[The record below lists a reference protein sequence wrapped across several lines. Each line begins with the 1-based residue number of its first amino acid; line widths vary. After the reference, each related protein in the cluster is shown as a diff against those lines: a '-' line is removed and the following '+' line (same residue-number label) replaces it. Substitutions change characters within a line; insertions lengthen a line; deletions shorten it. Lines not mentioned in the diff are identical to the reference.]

1 MRLSQLVS
9 QGLGLSFSLATTTT
23 AQVQLPNLWN
33 YGHTGPLLGNS
44 FGVPGTDATYDYV
57 VVGGG
62 NAGLAIANRLA
73 HNHNHTASVAV
84 IEAGGF
90 YEHDWGNSSI
100 VPGYA
105 VQGTGSKAN
114 AYNPLVDWGFSTE
127 PQPGLGG
134 RPLHYAR
141 GKTLGGSSARNFML
155 YHRPTEGSMQAW
167 VDETG
172 DEGYAFDAMLP
183 FFKRS
188 CHYTPPDPALW
199 HNSSN
204 TQADS
209 AFSAHGGPLQVS
221 FSNTVD
227 AFGTWARRAFIAL
240 GMPQIDGL
248 NSGRLIG
255 SAAATL
261 TIDPRNAHRSSSESS
276 FLQDA
281 IQRGSSPVVYKN
293 ALAQKVL
300 FDSNKTATGVQ
311 VSTASTFGT
320 AAAINYTLSA
330 RKEVILSAGAFQ
342 SPQLLMVSGIGPCT
356 HLAQFGI
363 PCIQDLPGVGQN
375 MEDHPVFGVS
385 HRVKVPT
392 NSASANNK
400 TLAAQFAQQYL
411 YNATGP
417 LAVFGPGYYG
427 FEKLPEP
434 YRSNLRPE
442 SRRLLD
448 ERFPEDWP
456 EVEYLPVAAFN
467 GDNQYKQP
475 ADPLDGHNYATIN
488 SALVA
493 PLSRGNLSLAGPD
506 MATPPVIDPQFI
518 MHPVDVD
525 LAVQCVKRQR
535 EIWAKLVDMGV
546 AEPEE
551 YYPGANVT
559 SDAQIHAFVQESLR
573 PVFHAA
579 STCKMGRAD
588 DKMAVV
594 DSAARVFGVHRLRV
608 VDASSFALLPPGHP
622 QATIYALAEKVADL
636 LTTTT

>member
-1 MRLSQLVS
+1 MRLSRLIWC
-9 QGLGLSFSLATTTT
+9 GLSLSLSWTPTTTT
-23 AQVQLPNLWN
+23 AHLQDPNLWN

-44 FGVPGTDATYDYV
+44 FGTPGTDATYDYV

-90 YEHDWGNSSI
+90 YEVDGGNSSV

-105 VQGTGSKAN
+105 TQGTGSKSN
-114 AYNPLVDWGFSTE
+114 AYNPLIDWGFSTQ
-127 PQPGLGG
+127 PQPGAGG
-134 RPLHYAR
+134 RTLHYAR
-141 GKTLGGSSARNFML
+141 GKTLGGSSTRNFML
-155 YHRPTEGSMQAW
+155 YHRPTEGSLRAW
-167 VDETG
+167 VNETG
-172 DEGYAFDAMLP
+172 DEGFGFQAMLP
-183 FFKRS
+183 FYKRS
-188 CHYTPPDPALW
+188 CRYTPPDQALY
-199 HNSSN
+199 HNTSN
-204 TQADS
+204 TQTPR
-209 AFSAHGGPLQVS
+209 AFSAEGGPLQVS

-248 NSGRLIG
+248 NSGKLLG
-255 SAAATL
+255 SAAATF

-281 IQRGSSPVVYKN
+281 IRRGSSLVVYKN
-293 ALAQKVL
+293 SLAQKVL
-300 FDSNKTATGVQ
+300 FNANKTATGVQ
-311 VSTASTFGT
+311 VSTASTYGT
-320 AAAINYTLSA
+320 AAAINYTLNA

-342 SPQLLMVSGIGPCT
+342 SPQLLMVSGIGPCE

-363 PCIQDLPGVGQN
+363 PCIKDLPGVGQN
-375 MEDHPVFGVS
+375 MQDHAVFGVS

-392 NSASANNK
+392 SSASANNPA
-400 TLAAQFAQQYL
+400 LAAQLAQQYL
-411 YNATGP
+411 HNATGP
-417 LAVFGPGYYG
+417 LAIFGPGYYG

-434 YRSNLRPE
+434 YRSHLRPE
-442 SRRLLD
+442 SRDLLD
-448 ERFPEDWP
+448 RRFPADWP
-456 EVEYLPVAAFN
+456 EIEYLPVGAFN

-488 SALVA
+488 SALIA
-493 PLSRGNLSLAGPD
+493 PLSRGNVSLAGPD
-506 MATPPVIDPQFI
+506 MATPPLIDPQFI
-518 MHPVDVD
+518 THPVDVD
-525 LAVQCVKRQR
+525 LAVQTVKRQR
-535 EIWAKLVDMGV
+535 QIWAKLVDLGV
-546 AEPEE
+546 AEPVE

-559 SDAQIHAFVQESLR
+559 SDAQIRDFVKDSLW

-579 STCKMGRAD
+579 ATCKMGRAE

-594 DSAARVFGVHRLRV
+594 DSAARVFGVQRLRV

-622 QATIYALAEKVADL
+622 QATVYALAEKIADT
-636 LTTTT
+636 LTT